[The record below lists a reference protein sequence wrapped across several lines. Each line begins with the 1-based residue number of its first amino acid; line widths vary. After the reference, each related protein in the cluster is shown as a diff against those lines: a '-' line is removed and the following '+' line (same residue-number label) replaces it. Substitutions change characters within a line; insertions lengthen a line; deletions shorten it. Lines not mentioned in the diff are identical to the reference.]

1 MDGIR
6 ERRVGELGEGSR
18 GGAKD
23 REGVEGKSQLGQSEE
38 RGREGQRE
46 RSSGFSP
53 RPSNLTPCGTSI
65 T

>member
-46 RSSGFSP
+46 RSSGFTVHGRVISRLVGP
-53 RPSNLTPCGTSI
+53 V
-65 T
+65 